1 MLKRKNQRT
10 IEEILDKNMNKDAV
24 KETKLQTKL
33 KEAEDKRIAQME
45 KIEKKKQALLEYQQR
60 KQQEKEFKLQT
71 KLSMMD
77 AQTNRRQTNVNVNVL
92 NKSNTSYID
101 KLSHVQTALDN
112 DILRL
117 ERENLSVKTVEKKQQ
132 DIEQEIERIEQ
143 ERKEEEQQT
152 NTVQTILLQKKQTIQ
167 SALDQLNDLS
177 IKTNTEYDKLQE
189 NKSVKRFELEQAE
202 IKLSLLRKYS

>member
-1 MLKRKNQRT
+1 MLKRKKQRT
-10 IEEILDKNMNKDAV
+10 IEELLDTNMNKEV
-24 KETKLQTKL
+24 IKENKLQVRL
-33 KEAEDKRIAQME
+33 KQAEDKRIAQME

-117 ERENLSVKTVEKKQQ
+117 ERENLTVKSVKQKQQ
-132 DIEQEIERIEQ
+132 NVEEEIERIEK
-143 ERKEEEQQT
+143 ERKQQEEET
-152 NTVQTILLQKKQTIQ
+152 SKVQSILLQKKQTIQ
-167 SALDQLNDLS
+167 TALDQLNDLS

-189 NKSVKRFELEQAE
+189 DKSIKRFELEQAE

>member
-1 MLKRKNQRT
+1 MLKRKKQRT
-10 IEEILDKNMNKDAV
+10 IEELLDTNMNKEV
-24 KETKLQTKL
+24 IKESKLQVRL
-33 KEAEDKRIAQME
+33 KQAEDKRIAQME

-117 ERENLSVKTVEKKQQ
+117 ERENLTVKSVKEKQQ
-132 DIEQEIERIEQ
+132 NVEEEIERIEK
-143 ERKEEEQQT
+143 ERKQQEEET
-152 NTVQTILLQKKQTIQ
+152 SKVQSILLQKKQTIQ
-167 SALDQLNDLS
+167 SALDQLKDLS

-189 NKSVKRFELEQAE
+189 DKSIKRFELEQAE

>member
-1 MLKRKNQRT
+1 MLKRKKQRT
-10 IEEILDKNMNKDAV
+10 IEELLDTNMNKEV
-24 KETKLQTKL
+24 IKENKLQVRL
-33 KEAEDKRIAQME
+33 KQAEDKRIAQME

-117 ERENLSVKTVEKKQQ
+117 ERENLTVKSVKQKQQ
-132 DIEQEIERIEQ
+132 NVEEEIERIEK
-143 ERKEEEQQT
+143 ERKQQEEET
-152 NTVQTILLQKKQTIQ
+152 SKVQSILLQKKQTIQ
-167 SALDQLNDLS
+167 TALDQLNDLS

-189 NKSVKRFELEQAE
+189 DKSIKRFELEQSE
-202 IKLSLLRKYS
+202 IKLFLLRKYS

>member
-1 MLKRKNQRT
+1 MLKRKKQRT
-10 IEEILDKNMNKDAV
+10 IEELLDTNMNKEV
-24 KETKLQTKL
+24 IKESKLQVRL
-33 KEAEDKRIAQME
+33 KQAEDKRIAQME

-117 ERENLSVKTVEKKQQ
+117 ERENLTVKSVKEKQQ
-132 DIEQEIERIEQ
+132 NVEEEIERIEK
-143 ERKEEEQQT
+143 ERKQQEEET
-152 NTVQTILLQKKQTIQ
+152 SKVQSILLQKKQTIQ
-167 SALDQLNDLS
+167 TALDQLNDLS

-189 NKSVKRFELEQAE
+189 DKSIKRFELEQAE

>member
-1 MLKRKNQRT
+1 MLKRKKQRT
-10 IEEILDKNMNKDAV
+10 IEELLDTNMNKEV
-24 KETKLQTKL
+24 IKENKLQVRL
-33 KEAEDKRIAQME
+33 KQAEDKRIAQME

-117 ERENLSVKTVEKKQQ
+117 ERENLTVKSVKEKQQ
-132 DIEQEIERIEQ
+132 NVEEEIERIEK
-143 ERKEEEQQT
+143 ERKQQEEET
-152 NTVQTILLQKKQTIQ
+152 SKVQSILLQKKQTIQ
-167 SALDQLNDLS
+167 TALDQLNDLS

-189 NKSVKRFELEQAE
+189 DKSIKRFELEQAE

>member
-10 IEEILDKNMNKDAV
+10 IEEILDKNMNKDVV
-24 KETKLQTKL
+24 KENKLQSRL
-33 KEAEDKRIAQME
+33 KQAEDKRIAQME

-117 ERENLSVKTVEKKQQ
+117 ERENLTVQTVEKKQQ

-143 ERKEEEQQT
+143 ERKEEEEQT

-167 SALDQLNDLS
+167 TALDQLNDLS

>member
-1 MLKRKNQRT
+1 
-10 IEEILDKNMNKDAV
+10 
-24 KETKLQTKL
+24 
-33 KEAEDKRIAQME
+33 
-45 KIEKKKQALLEYQQR
+45 
-60 KQQEKEFKLQT
+60 
-71 KLSMMD
+71 MD

-101 KLSHVQTALDN
+101 KLSHVKSALDN

-117 ERENLSVKTVEKKQQ
+117 ERENLTVKSVKEKQQ
-132 DIEQEIERIEQ
+132 NVEEEIERIEK
-143 ERKEEEQQT
+143 ERKQQEEET
-152 NTVQTILLQKKQTIQ
+152 SKVQSILLQKKQTIQ

-189 NKSVKRFELEQAE
+189 DKSIKRFELEQAE

>member
-1 MLKRKNQRT
+1 MLKRKKQRT
-10 IEEILDKNMNKDAV
+10 IEELLDTNMNKEV
-24 KETKLQTKL
+24 IKESKLQVRL
-33 KEAEDKRIAQME
+33 KQAEDKKIAQME

-117 ERENLSVKTVEKKQQ
+117 QRENLTVKSVEEKQQ
-132 DIEQEIERIEQ
+132 NIEEEIERIES
-143 ERKEEEQQT
+143 ERKQQLEET
-152 NTVQTILLQKKQTIQ
+152 SKVQSILLQKQQTIQ
-167 SALDQLNDLS
+167 TALDQLNDLS

>member
-1 MLKRKNQRT
+1 MLKRKKQRT
-10 IEEILDKNMNKDAV
+10 IEELLDTNMNKEV
-24 KETKLQTKL
+24 IKENKLQVRL
-33 KEAEDKRIAQME
+33 KQAEDKRIPQME

-117 ERENLSVKTVEKKQQ
+117 ERENLTVKSVKQKQQ
-132 DIEQEIERIEQ
+132 NVEEEIERIEK
-143 ERKEEEQQT
+143 ERKQQEEET
-152 NTVQTILLQKKQTIQ
+152 SKVQSILLQKKQTIQ
-167 SALDQLNDLS
+167 TALDQLNDLS

-189 NKSVKRFELEQAE
+189 DKSIKRFELEQAE

>member
-10 IEEILDKNMNKDAV
+10 IEEILDKNMNKEVV
-24 KETKLQTKL
+24 KENKMQSRL
-33 KEAEDKRIAQME
+33 KQAEDKRIAQME

-77 AQTNRRQTNVNVNVL
+77 AQTNRRQTNVTVNVL
-92 NKSNTSYID
+92 NKSNSSYID
-101 KLSHVQTALDN
+101 KLSHVQNALDN

-117 ERENLSVKTVEKKQQ
+117 QRENLSVKSVEEKQQ
-132 DIEQEIERIEQ
+132 NIEEEIERIEN
-143 ERKEEEQQT
+143 ERKQQLEETSKIQS
-152 NTVQTILLQKKQTIQ
+152 ILLQKQQTIQ
-167 SALDQLNDLS
+167 TALDQLNDLS

>member
-1 MLKRKNQRT
+1 MLKRKNKT
-10 IEEILDKNMNKDAV
+10 SIEEILDKNMNKDAV

-132 DIEQEIERIEQ
+132 DIEQEIERIERK
-143 ERKEEEQQT
+143 RKEEEQQT
-152 NTVQTILLQKKQTIQ
+152 KTVQTILLQKKQTIQ